1 MKQALVRRG
10 EYLLHELDKSAA
22 GACRTRLNPMRR
34 KQLTHTSQRH
44 QVFALITLVLCT
56 LACSKTSTPSLPP
69 LAEDAKILA
78 FGDSL
83 TSGSGSSR
91 GKDYPAQL
99 AQMIQRSV
107 VNAGIPGETSA
118 QGVRRLPALLDKYQ
132 PDLVILIHGGNDFLR
147 KLDTRH
153 TRENLVTMIQ
163 MLDDANVSTVFLGV
177 PQPALWLQSADL
189 YADLAKQWNLP
200 FDEDVLSEILSDRD
214 LKSDQIHPNDHG
226 YHMLAKAV
234 HRLLQASG
242 AL

>member
-1 MKQALVRRG
+1 MKRSSVRRG
-10 EYLLHELDKSAA
+10 GRLTNELDKVASDGCRARLNPKQ
-22 GACRTRLNPMRR
+22 RTRLA
-34 KQLTHTSQRH
+34 LISQRRH
-44 QVFALITLVLCT
+44 VVTLLVLVACA
-56 LACSKTSTPSLPP
+56 LACTKTSTPSLLP

-99 AQMIQRSV
+99 AQMINRSV
-107 VNAGIPGETSA
+107 INAGIPGETSA
-118 QGVRRLPALLDKYQ
+118 QGVQRLPALLEKHQ

-147 KLDTRH
+147 KLDTRQ
-153 TRENLVTMIQ
+153 TRDNLITMIH
-163 MLDDANVSTVFLGV
+163 MLDDAHISTVLLGV
-177 PQPALWLQSADL
+177 PQPALWLQSADF
-189 YADLAKQWNLP
+189 YGELAKQWNLP

-226 YHMLAKAV
+226 YRVLAEAV
-234 HRLLQASG
+234 HNLLQASG

>member
-1 MKQALVRRG
+1 MKQSSVRRG
-10 EYLLHELDKSAA
+10 GYLSRELDIPAA
-22 GACRTRLNPMRR
+22 DVYRARLNPKQR
-34 KQLTHTSQRH
+34 KQLTLISQRRH
-44 QVFALITLVLCT
+44 VFALIVLVVCA
-56 LACSKTSTPSLPP
+56 LACTKTSTPPLLP

-99 AQMIQRSV
+99 AQMTNRSV
-107 VNAGIPGETSA
+107 INAGIPGETSA

-147 KLDTRH
+147 KLDVRQTRD
-153 TRENLVTMIQ
+153 NLVTMIH
-163 MLDDANVSTVFLGV
+163 MLDDAHISTVLLGV
-177 PQPALWLQSADL
+177 PQPALWLQSADF
-189 YADLAKQWNLP
+189 YAELAKQWNLP
-200 FDEDVLSEILSDRD
+200 FDEDVLSEILSDRE

-226 YHMLAKAV
+226 YRVLAEAV
-234 HRLLQASG
+234 HNLLQASG